1 MAITLTKDYQLIST
15 IPLTYGEI
23 RTYAKVNSQDNINN
37 YTSYNLLET
46 YYLRQWIEVSS
57 WNTNLDGKETNG
69 GYTRFNAG
77 ETGILEITRTITH
90 NNDGS
95 SPTKSVYTG
104 WNATFGGTGE
114 VSVDI
119 QMPKIDRIATIT
131 DVANFTDE
139 ENPVVYFTNP
149 AGMYVKAQLLYRK
162 DGTLTSF
169 GEVVNATSPCEIAI
183 SDERREVM
191 RNLLDNNGTRYQ
203 VEVRLLSS
211 LTESSQI
218 IGTSTKNV
226 NVDII
231 NAEPMVA
238 LGVVETNQKVINI
251 YGSDDASIIVK
262 NASMLKLTSGVTL
275 KKSASLRTRT
285 YTFNGETKAGES
297 FENVIPIDNNFSVN
311 ITDSRNLSAYDD
323 FHPEI
328 VDYIPISIN
337 SYHFERKEP
346 TSNEISL
353 TADITYLQRIYNKVP
368 NTPLIQ
374 YKIGAEGTLRTLLES
389 DYSVD
394 EENNKIS
401 IYNYTLED
409 KLVYTK
415 SERLYLYVSDL
426 FTEDAENEVVTK
438 GIPTFQAGETHFQVN
453 GDLFVAD
460 ENGNEKQNLL
470 NITKEATNKINIL
483 TPVVLY
489 NNLAGENTSVVLSD
503 VAENYEYLE
512 IFYSLNGGNKNKS
525 QRHCMALGDTVVL
538 DGQWCTGDGTIMQ
551 VQSSEFLI
559 SGTRITQ
566 KYSRFLNSNTFS
578 SSNPAQGNALYIK
591 RVLGHKI

>member
-169 GEVVNATSPCEIAI
+169 GEVANASSPCEITI

-191 RNLLDNNGTRYQ
+191 RDLLDNNGTRYQ
-203 VEVRLLSS
+203 VEVRLLSA

-218 IGTSTKNV
+218 IGSSIKNV

-231 NAEPMVA
+231 NAEPMVD
-238 LGVVETNQKVINI
+238 LNIVETNQKVIDVYENN
-251 YGSDDASIIVK
+251 SANIIV
-262 NASMLKLTSGVTL
+262 
-275 KKSASLRTRT
+275 
-285 YTFNGETKAGES
+285 
-297 FENVIPIDNNFSVN
+297 
-311 ITDSRNLSAYDD
+311 
-323 FHPEI
+323 
-328 VDYIPISIN
+328 
-337 SYHFERKEP
+337 
-346 TSNEISL
+346 
-353 TADITYLQRIYNKVP
+353 
-368 NTPLIQ
+368 
-374 YKIGAEGTLRTLLES
+374 
-389 DYSVD
+389 
-394 EENNKIS
+394 
-401 IYNYTLED
+401 
-409 KLVYTK
+409 
-415 SERLYLYVSDL
+415 
-426 FTEDAENEVVTK
+426 
-438 GIPTFQAGETHFQVN
+438 
-453 GDLFVAD
+453 
-460 ENGNEKQNLL
+460 
-470 NITKEATNKINIL
+470 
-483 TPVVLY
+483 
-489 NNLAGENTSVVLSD
+489 
-503 VAENYEYLE
+503 
-512 IFYSLNGGNKNKS
+512 
-525 QRHCMALGDTVVL
+525 
-538 DGQWCTGDGTIMQ
+538 
-551 VQSSEFLI
+551 
-559 SGTRITQ
+559 
-566 KYSRFLNSNTFS
+566 
-578 SSNPAQGNALYIK
+578 
-591 RVLGHKI
+591 

>member
-1 MAITLTKDYQLIST
+1 
-15 IPLTYGEI
+15 LTYGEI

-37 YTSYNLLET
+37 YTSYNLLEV
-46 YYLRQWIEVSS
+46 YYLRQWIEVST
-57 WNTNLDGKETNG
+57 WNTNLDGTEQGG

-77 ETGILEITRTITH
+77 ETGILEVTRTINH

-95 SPTKSVYTG
+95 SPIKSVYTG
-104 WNATFGGTGE
+104 WYATFGGTGE
-114 VSVDI
+114 IYADI

-131 DVANFTDE
+131 NVADFTDE

-149 AGMYVKAQLLYRK
+149 ASMYVKAQLLYRK
-162 DGTLTSF
+162 DKTSYSF
-169 GEVVNATSPCEIAI
+169 GEITNATSPCEIVI
-183 SDERREVM
+183 SDEHREMM
-191 RNLLDNNGTRYQ
+191 RGLLKDNGTSYQ
-203 VEVRLLSS
+203 LETRLSS
-211 LTESSQI
+211 SLNESSEI
-218 IGTSTKNV
+218 LGSSVKNV
-226 NVDII
+226 NVNII
-231 NAEPMVA
+231 NASPEVN
-238 LGVVETNQKVINI
+238 LLIKETNQKVIDV
-251 YGSDDASIIVK
+251 YGNDSANIIVK
-262 NASMLKLTSGVTL
+262 NASNLTLNSEITF
-275 KKSASLRTRT
+275 KKSATLKSIN
-285 YTFNGETKAGES
+285 YTFNGETKAGSS
-297 FENVIPIDNNFSVN
+297 FENIIPINNQFGVN
-311 ITDSRNLSAYDD
+311 VVDSRSLSATDK
-323 FHPEI
+323 FTPEI
-328 VDYIPISIN
+328 IDYIPISIN

-346 TSNEISL
+346 TSDEISL
-353 TADITYLQRIYNKVP
+353 TADITYFQGTYNKVP

-453 GDLFVAD
+453 GNLFVAD
-460 ENGNEKQNLL
+460 ENGNEKQDLL
-470 NITKEATNKINIL
+470 DITKEATNKINIL

-489 NNLAGENTSVVLSD
+489 NDLAGENTSIVLSD
-503 VAENYEYLE
+503 DAENYEYLE
-512 IFYSLNGGNKNKS
+512 IFYSLNDGNKNKNKS

-566 KYSRFLNSNTFS
+566 KYSRYLNNNTFTT
-578 SSNPAQGNALYIK
+578 SNPAQGNALYIK